1 MRPVPRLITLII
13 GLVLLTG
20 VDHGFAAPPRI
31 ALVIGNSA
39 YKDIPLA
46 NPANDARLIDATL
59 RGLGFDVVLVVDA
72 DQKTMKYAIVEFGER
87 LAQAGGD
94 AVGLFFY
101 AGHGLQVDGQN
112 YLVPLAAEI
121 EKESHVAIEAVSA
134 GWVLGEMEFAGNA
147 MNFVILDA
155 CRNNPLSR
163 SFRSGTR
170 GLARMDAPRGSIVA
184 YSTGPGEV
192 ARDGDGFNSPYTT
205 ALAREMKTSGVSVER
220 MFKQVR
226 IAVMADTDEQQ
237 VPWESSSLTGDFYF
251 AAPKDTVEAEA
262 PVQETSTLSAETALW
277 AAIENSTN
285 PVDYM
290 AYLAEYP
297 DSAFAALARARVESI
312 QVATATQETREAST
326 TELTFWDAI
335 KNSGNA
341 ADYEA
346 YVAQYPDGTFA
357 TLAINR
363 IAMLQAGTA
372 PVTEAQQ
379 QASLPDPTEEV
390 AEFDGDWI
398 LKVRGDECSLVGRT
412 KATVVVS
419 NSSLSGSIKFGSFG
433 MFQLQGTILPSGK
446 LERVALLGRFH
457 IKLRGKVAGDEGRGK
472 WLGPQG
478 ECNGTFVMTRAA
490 SG

>member
-1 MRPVPRLITLII
+1 MLAGISHAI
-13 GLVLLTG
+13 
-20 VDHGFAAPPRI
+20 AAPPRI

-39 YKDIPLA
+39 YQDIPLA

-59 RGLGFDVVLVVDA
+59 RGLGFDVMLVVDA
-72 DQKTMKYAIVEFGER
+72 DQKAMKYAIVEFGER

-121 EKESHVAIEAVSA
+121 KKESHVAIEAVSA
-134 GWVLGEMEFAGNA
+134 GWILGEMEYAGNA

-163 SFRSGTR
+163 SFRSAAR

-184 YSTGPGEV
+184 YSTGPGDV

-205 ALAREMKTSGVSVER
+205 ALAREMKTSGISVER

-237 VPWESSSLTGDFYF
+237 APWESSSLTGDFYF
-251 AAPKDTVEAEA
+251 AAAQEAAGTPETIDVQA
-262 PVQETSTLSAETALW
+262 PTLSAEATLW
-277 AAIENSTN
+277 AAIENSSN

-297 DSAFAALARARVESI
+297 DGTFAALARARVESM

-335 KNSGNA
+335 KNSSNA

-346 YVAQYPDGTFA
+346 YVAQFPDGTFV
-357 TLAINR
+357 TLATNR
-363 IAMLQAGTA
+363 IAMLRAGETPA
-372 PVTEAQQ
+372 AVAQQ

-419 NSSLSGSIKFGSFG
+419 NSSLSGSIKIGSFG
-433 MFQLQGTILPSGK
+433 MFQVQGTILPSGK
-446 LERVALLGRFH
+446 LERASLLGRFH
-457 IKLRGKVAGDEGRGK
+457 IKLRGKVAGDEGHGK

-478 ECNGTFVMTRAA
+478 ECNGTFVLTRAG
-490 SG
+490 SS

>member
-1 MRPVPRLITLII
+1 MGVILRLVTFVV
-13 GLVLLTG
+13 GLVLVAG
-20 VDHGFAAPPRI
+20 VGDGFAAPQRI

-39 YKDIPLA
+39 YADIPLA

-59 RGLGFDVVLVVDA
+59 RDLGFDVALVVDA
-72 DQKTMKYAIVEFGER
+72 DQKAMKYAIVDFGER

-112 YLVPLAAEI
+112 YLVPLAARI

-163 SFRSGTR
+163 SFRSATR

-192 ARDGDGFNSPYTT
+192 ARDGDGFNSPYTL
-205 ALAREMKTSGVSVER
+205 ALAREMKATGISVER

-226 IAVMADTDEQQ
+226 IAVMADTGDQQ
-237 VPWESSSLTGDFYF
+237 VPWESSSMTGDFYF
-251 AAPKDTVEAEA
+251 TAPEDSVDTAAAQP
-262 PVQETSTLSAETALW
+262 ETSTVSAEAALW
-277 AAIENSTN
+277 SAIENSTN
-285 PVDYM
+285 SVDYM
-290 AYLAEYP
+290 AYLAQYP
-297 DSAFAALARARVESI
+297 DGAFAGLARARVESLQI
-312 QVATATQETREAST
+312 ASASQETREAST
-326 TELTFWDAI
+326 TELTFWEAI
-335 KNSGNA
+335 KDSA
-341 ADYEA
+341 SVADYAA
-346 YVAQYPDGTFA
+346 YVEQFPNGTFA
-357 TLAINR
+357 ALARNR
-363 IAMLQAGTA
+363 IAMLQAGET
-372 PVTEAQQ
+372 PVAAQQ

-390 AEFDGDWI
+390 AEFDGQWT
-398 LKVRGDECSLVGRT
+398 LKIRGDECSVVGRT
-412 KATVVVS
+412 KAIVTAS
-419 NSSLSGSIKFGSFG
+419 NSSLSGSIKIGTFGNFE
-433 MFQLQGTILPSGK
+433 LQGMILPSGK
-446 LERVALLGRFH
+446 LEGAALVGRFH
-457 IKLRGKVAGDEGRGK
+457 LKLRGKIVGDEGHGK

-478 ECNGTFVMTRAA
+478 ECNGTFLLTRAG

>member
-1 MRPVPRLITLII
+1 MRPVTRLIILVI
-13 GLVLLTG
+13 GLVMLAG
-20 VDHGFAAPPRI
+20 INHGFAAPSRV

-39 YKDIPLA
+39 YADIPLA

-72 DQKTMKYAIVEFGER
+72 DQKAMKYAIVEFGER

-112 YLVPLAAEI
+112 YLVPLAAQI

-163 SFRSGTR
+163 SFRSATR

-205 ALAREMKTSGVSVER
+205 ALAREMKASGISVER

-226 IAVMADTDEQQ
+226 IAVMGDTDDQQ

-251 AAPKDTVEAEA
+251 AAAEEAAGTTQTTEVQAPTVSAEA
-262 PVQETSTLSAETALW
+262 ALW
-277 AAIENSTN
+277 AAIENSSN

-290 AYLAEYP
+290 TYLAEYP
-297 DSAFAALARARVESI
+297 DGAFAALARARVESM

-326 TELTFWDAI
+326 TELTFWEAI
-335 KNSGNA
+335 KNSASA
-341 ADYEA
+341 ADYDA
-346 YVAQYPDGTFA
+346 YLQQYPDGTFA
-357 TLAINR
+357 MMA
-363 IAMLQAGTA
+363 AGEDPA
-372 PVTEAQQ
+372 PAQQ
-379 QASLPDPTEEV
+379 QASLPDPAEPV
-390 AEFDGDWI
+390 GEFDGEWTFK
-398 LKVRGDECSLVGRT
+398 LRGDECPQVRREQ
-412 KATVVVS
+412 ATVVAS
-419 NSSLSGSIKFGSFG
+419 NSTLSGSIEFGAFG
-433 MFQLQGTILPSGK
+433 VFQLHGTILPSGK
-446 LERVALLGRFH
+446 LDNASLQGRYLL
-457 IKLRGKVAGDEGRGK
+457 KLGGKIAGDEGRGK

-478 ECNGTFVMTRAA
+478 ECNGSFVLTRAA
-490 SG
+490 RG